1 VAAVITVV
9 FGLSCSLSF
18 CAAAAAA
25 AVAVEAVEAA
35 VDAMAAET
43 AEITA
48 AAKSEMVKNGAASY
62 RSPDFL

>member
-1 VAAVITVV
+1 M
-9 FGLSCSLSF
+9 
-18 CAAAAAA
+18 
-25 AVAVEAVEAA
+25 AVEAVEAA